1 MYEEIKEI
9 LLMFFNAD
17 SRVKEI
23 FKILLISGCVD
34 IWIIVLI
41 KIYDKI
47 SIWLKNHAN
56 KNKEN

>member
-9 LLMFFNAD
+9 LLMFYNAD

-34 IWIIVLI
+34 IWIIVFI
-41 KIYDKI
+41 KIYNKI
-47 SIWLKNHAN
+47 SIWLKNYAN